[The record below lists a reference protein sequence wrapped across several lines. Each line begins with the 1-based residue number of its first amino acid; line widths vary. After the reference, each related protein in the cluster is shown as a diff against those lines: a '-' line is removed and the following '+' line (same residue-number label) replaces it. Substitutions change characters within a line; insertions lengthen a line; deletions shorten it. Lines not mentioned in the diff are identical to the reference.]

1 MTPNARS
8 VEARTVEMSRIAREA
23 CENAYREGFEAG
35 AKAMRD
41 KCANLLDL
49 SGEIEDAIR
58 ELPLPTPTTKG
69 GA

>member
-1 MTPNARS
+1 MWDEDKYQKSMTP
-8 VEARTVEMSRIAREA
+8 EAI
-23 CENAYREGFEAG
+23 AYREGFEAG

-49 SGEIEDAIR
+49 SGEIEDTIR
-58 ELPLPTPTTKG
+58 ALPLPTPTTKG